1 MKTTIGAVIM
11 ALLFACVA
19 VPSMV
24 WAVAEEASAGGSFK
38 FQLDEGE
45 VKFVEFSARQDA
57 EGQTA
62 GEMIFNDPSA
72 IPVEDPDEPE
82 KRTEP
87 GVLVKA
93 KFDCMRVI
101 DNRAVMGGEIFESNV
116 PSTIG
121 LRVLLV
127 IEDNGAERDRL
138 MWGVYQNPPTGWVP
152 KDAERDDDDGAKLVW
167 IATDF
172 ERRDDKG
179 IPSNLS
185 KVVRCETF
193 PFEAFEFPEIKAAGG
208 DLKIDR

>member
-1 MKTTIGAVIM
+1 MKTILGAFIL

-24 WAVAEEASAGGSFK
+24 WAGAEEASAAGSFK
-38 FQLDEGE
+38 FQLEEGE
-45 VKFVEFSARQDA
+45 VKFVEFSARQDV
-57 EGQTA
+57 EGQAA
-62 GEMIFNDPSA
+62 GEMIFSDPSA
-72 IPVEDPDEPE
+72 IPVEDPDDQE

-93 KFDCMRVI
+93 KFDCMKVI

-116 PSTIG
+116 PNTIG

-185 KVVRCETF
+185 KVVRCESF
-193 PFEAFEFPEIKAAGG
+193 PMDTYEFPEIKAAGG
-208 DLKIDR
+208 DLIVGK

>member
-1 MKTTIGAVIM
+1 MKTILGASIM

-19 VPSMV
+19 IPGMV
-24 WAVAEEASAGGSFK
+24 SAVAEEASAAGSLK

-57 EGQTA
+57 AGQAA
-62 GEMIFNDPSA
+62 GEMIFSDPSA
-72 IPVEDPDEPE
+72 IPVEDPDETE
-82 KRTEP
+82 KKTEP

-127 IEDNGAERDRL
+127 VEDNGAERDRL

-179 IPSNLS
+179 VPSNLS

-193 PFEAFEFPEIKAAGG
+193 PFDTFEFPEIKSSGG
-208 DLKIDR
+208 DLTVGK